1 MAEEPLADM
10 MRRLMGQGSIAQN
23 LVVEAVAGQT
33 LQPML
38 TSMAA
43 APYLAAVAAQAEVVA
58 AIMERLAEPGVVT
71 FQQLAVRL
79 EVEEQAVLVLAVI
92 MVAVTAVALEATPKM
107 VGQEGSLEVE
117 AEQAVEL

>member
-1 MAEEPLADM
+1 
-10 MRRLMGQGSIAQN
+10 MGQGSIAQN